1 MANQKFSVQ
10 VELFTLLSA
19 NMSDH
24 CDTDFRISSIFYL
37 LMSLSFVYLI
47 YASSS
52 EVSRSCQYSAASKQH
67 FSMKYAHKHLFAF
80 KIIHGMCPARV
91 GNCLALAGNTDCKR
105 NWIKQ
110 SFR

>member
-91 GNCLALAGNTDCKR
+91 RGKLSRTSRKH
-105 NWIKQ
+105 
-110 SFR
+110 